1 MIQTLLLKNI
11 SVQCTYIVL
20 SPNYQNCVFSLSKL
34 LLNYLNLSKKVLI
47 FAFDT
52 FISFMIFGESIIKQ
66 IKQFINFVSSG
77 QPYSIVFLGQITCA
91 QCT

>member
-52 FISFMIFGESIIKQ
+52 FISFMIFAESIIKQ